1 LLALSSDW
9 TSSIKRWKLVR
20 ERQKNLHQM
29 KRSERKQYGTHEHV
43 NPASPFVSEAFQ
55 VRRAAAEDAK
65 VIAWHRARMFED
77 MGDVSADAFE
87 ILRAKAE
94 TQLKQWIDRG
104 KYVGWLATLS
114 AKPEMIVGGA
124 GVQLQPILPR
134 PVDLQTIGEGR
145 QGVIVNVF
153 TEPQWRRRGVAS
165 LLIKEILTWS
175 KREQIDR
182 LVLHASDE
190 GRSIYEKLRFVASN
204 ETRFMGDLNTPI
216 NQAR

>member
-1 LLALSSDW
+1 
-9 TSSIKRWKLVR
+9 
-20 ERQKNLHQM
+20 
-29 KRSERKQYGTHEHV
+29 
-43 NPASPFVSEAFQ
+43 
-55 VRRAAAEDAK
+55 
-65 VIAWHRARMFED
+65 MFED
-77 MGDVSADAFE
+77 MGNVSGDAFE
-87 ILRAKAE
+87 ILRARAG
-94 TQLKQWIDRG
+94 TRLKQWIDNG

-114 AKPEMIVGGA
+114 DKPEMIVAGA

-134 PVDLQTIGEGR
+134 PLDIGTIGEGR

-153 TEPQWRRRGVAS
+153 TEPQWRRRGIAG

-190 GRSIYEKLRFVASN
+190 GRSIYEKLGFVASN
-204 ETRFMGDLNTPI
+204 EMRFTGDSNTPI